1 MSTYTTAQLVRYL
14 SLGRAR
20 IAERPSNLGLSSESV
35 AYRTHAPVVSQHR
48 DSDALERSN
57 FTVVADDLLRRFG
70 DYVSQHAEGCDVL
83 DGTEG
88 PACDCARDVV
98 TESFGHWAVGWT
110 ESVLVRVEAERLRS
124 TDLQMPTTAWV
135 ASAEWLEALESYPVA
150 DEAHYSELEYTEAL
164 EYLASELD
172 GLVGD
177 WTCAV
182 ADRLSDGTTEWPSEH
197 TGYAEIERAIH
208 SVWTERVETAVA
220 SVSEWLRLRQAGDGQ
235 LTLEGETV
243 QVAASPPVSLE
254 ALEAL
259 HPESVDLPYAVSRA
273 VEGAEDYLESLESVT
288 EALRS
293 VCAPV

>member
-20 IAERPSNLGLSSESV
+20 IAERPSNLGLSSDSV
-35 AYRTHAPVVSQHR
+35 AYRSHAPAITQHR

-57 FTVVADDLLRRFG
+57 YTVIADDLLRRFG

-83 DGTEG
+83 DGTDS
-88 PACDCARDVV
+88 PACDCPRDVV
-98 TESFGHWAVGWT
+98 TESYRHWAVGWT
-110 ESVLVRVEAERLRS
+110 ESVLVRVEAGRVRS
-124 TDLQMPTTAWV
+124 FDLHLPTTAWV

-150 DEAHYSELEYTEAL
+150 DEMHYSELEHTEAL
-164 EYLASELD
+164 EYLGSELD
-172 GLVGD
+172 GLGGD

-182 ADRLSDGTTEWPSEH
+182 ADRLTDSGSDWPSEH
-197 TGYAEIERAIH
+197 TPYSEIDHAMQ
-208 SVWTERVETAVA
+208 SVWLERVESAVA
-220 SVSEWLRLRQAGDGQ
+220 SVSEWLKLRQAGDGQ

-259 HPESVDLPYAVSRA
+259 EPWADDLPYAVSRA
-273 VEGAEDYLESLESVT
+273 VEESEDCERLESVT

-293 VCAPV
+293 VCSPV